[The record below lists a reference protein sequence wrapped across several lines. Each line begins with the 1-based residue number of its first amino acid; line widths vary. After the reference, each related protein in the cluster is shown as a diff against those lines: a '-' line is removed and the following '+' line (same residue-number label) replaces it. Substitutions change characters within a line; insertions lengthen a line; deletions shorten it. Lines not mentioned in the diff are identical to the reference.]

1 MYISIPLRIL
11 TITLLLIIS
20 YANPPH
26 DKPPDREKVEK
37 RPRFY

>member
-1 MYISIPLRIL
+1 MDVLYIIAIF
-11 TITLLLIIS
+11 
-20 YANPPH
+20 PPH